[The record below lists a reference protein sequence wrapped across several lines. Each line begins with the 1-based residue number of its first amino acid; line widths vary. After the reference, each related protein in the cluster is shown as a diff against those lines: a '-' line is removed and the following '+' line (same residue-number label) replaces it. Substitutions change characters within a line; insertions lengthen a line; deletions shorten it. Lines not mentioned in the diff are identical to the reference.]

1 MRLPS
6 SALRNLI
13 VGGLLF
19 SLGGV
24 IGYRFQQPVNNSS
37 EGNKLLPIFKLQ
49 NIAAPGQY
57 QDVDFAQFWKVWQIL
72 DRDYL
77 DPQKLDQ
84 VKMVNGAIA
93 GMTSALGDP
102 YTMYL
107 PPVEQKRTT
116 EDLKGAFYGVGIQLG
131 YVDSTLAVVAPLKGN
146 PAEAAGVKAGDLILH
161 VKDVSKKLDEDTTGW
176 SLPDAVDK
184 IRGEK
189 GTTVTLT
196 LFRKDN
202 GQKPFVVDL
211 KRDEILVPSVELAF
225 VENNGKRVAHV
236 SLSRFG
242 DRTKAEL
249 DDIVSKILVEKP
261 KLAGIVLDLRNN
273 PGGYFDAAIDVAG
286 EFVKDGVVVSEKG
299 KTDQKDFRAKGLA
312 RLANIPVILVV
323 NKGSASAS
331 EILAGALKD
340 LRGTKLVGEKTF
352 GKGTVQDARQLENGA
367 GLHVTVARWL
377 LPKGEW
383 IHETGIPV
391 DIEVKDDPDTEGDEV
406 LNKAIDSL

>member
-1 MRLPS
+1 MRLS
-6 SALRNLI
+6 TSALRNLLI
-13 VGGLLF
+13 GGLLF
-19 SLGGV
+19 ALGGV
-24 IGYRFQQPVNNSS
+24 IGYRLQPVKGLTA
-37 EGNKLLPIFKLQ
+37 EQPLPIFKLKNVDQ
-49 NIAAPGQY
+49 PAEYA
-57 QDVDFAQFWKVWQIL
+57 DVDFSQFWQVWQIL

-77 DPQKLDQ
+77 DPQKLNQ
-84 VKMVNGAIA
+84 AKMVEGAIA

-102 YTMYL
+102 YTIYL

-116 EDLKGAFYGVGIQLG
+116 EDLKGSFYGIGIQLG
-131 YVDSTLAVVAPLKGN
+131 YVDNTLAVVAPLKGN
-146 PAEAAGVKAGDLILH
+146 PAEAAGIKAGDLILH
-161 VKDVSKKLDEDTTGW
+161 VKDTSKGLDEDTTGW

-202 GQKPFVVDL
+202 GEKPFVVEV
-211 KRDEILVPSVELAF
+211 KRDEILVPSIELSFAEF
-225 VENNGKRVAHV
+225 NGKKVAHIT
-236 SLSRFG
+236 LSRFG
-242 DRTKAEL
+242 DRTKQEL
-249 DDIVSKILVEKP
+249 DDIVSQILIERPNLV
-261 KLAGIVLDLRNN
+261 GIVLDLRNN

-286 EFVKDGVVVSEKG
+286 EFVKSGVVVSEKG
-299 KTDQKDFRAKGLA
+299 KYDQKDFSSKGQA

-340 LRGTKLVGEKTF
+340 LRSVKLVGEKTF

-391 DIEVKDDPDTEGDEV
+391 DIEVKDDPNTEADEV
-406 LNKAIDSL
+406 LNKAIESL

>member
-1 MRLPS
+1 MPLQS
-6 SALRNLI
+6 SALRSLVI
-13 VGGLLF
+13 GGLLF

-24 IGYRFQQPVNNSS
+24 IGYRYQLVKGGSNDNP
-37 EGNKLLPIFKLQ
+37 LPIFKLQ
-49 NIAAPGQY
+49 NVAAPQEY
-57 QDVDFAQFWKVWQIL
+57 QDVDFGQFWKVWQIL
-72 DRDYL
+72 DRDYV

-84 VKMVNGAIA
+84 TKMVNGAIA

-116 EDLKGAFYGVGIQLG
+116 EDLQGSFYGIGIQLG

-146 PAEAAGVKAGDLILH
+146 PAEVAGIKAGDLILH
-161 VKDVSKKLDEDTTGW
+161 VKDDSKKIDEDTTGW

-189 GTTVTLT
+189 GTAVTLT

-202 GQKPFVVDL
+202 GDKPFTVSV
-211 KRDEILVPSVELAF
+211 KRDEIVVPSVELSF
-225 VENNGKRVAHV
+225 VENNGKKVAHV

-242 DRTKAEL
+242 DRTKSEL
-249 DDIVSKILVEKP
+249 DEIVSKILIEKP
-261 KLAGIVLDLRNN
+261 NIAGIVLDLRNN

-299 KTDQKDFRAKGLA
+299 KIDQKDFRAKGQA

-340 LRGTKLVGEKTF
+340 LRATKLVGEKTF

-391 DIEVKDDPDTEGDEV
+391 DVEVKDDPDTEVDEV
-406 LNKAIDSL
+406 LNKAIETL